1 MDRHPGGAKIVIQN
15 CGKDATALFKSLHP
29 PNTIEENL
37 PPEAKVGMVDP
48 SELDALM
55 SSSNGVNQD
64 MEAKIKKAREEMMGV
79 DGMVNLDDFE
89 VSQIAIGVEALLM
102 TDCSYR
108 NRNWRIKSLR
118 QQLWHT
124 TLLVPMTNGQ
134 CMRTEV
140 PIAAFASDPASF
152 EKSEQ

>member
-1 MDRHPGGAKIVIQN
+1 MVWSVGDFVDRHPGGAKIIIQN

-37 PPEAKVGMVDP
+37 SPEAKVGMIDP

-64 MEAKIKKAREEMMGV
+64 VDARIRKARNEMMGV

-89 VSQIAIGVEALLM
+89 VSPVCHSTSII
-102 TDCSYR
+102 R
-108 NRNWRIKSLR
+108 
-118 QQLWHT
+118 
-124 TLLVPMTNGQ
+124 
-134 CMRTEV
+134 
-140 PIAAFASDPASF
+140 
-152 EKSEQ
+152 